1 MASYATP
8 LGSDE
13 EIRATE
19 LMADISVLP
28 LRAGD
33 TCNLTR
39 FPLQDGVELLIWNG
53 RFGDPLHL
61 SMRDDSDRVHFTYVL
76 QGSAHCELHKHC
88 GCEIHQ
94 VGGGAGIIHFGPD
107 RRGRYSQQGDYASVT
122 VMVRPDILTNWT
134 GEVDSA
140 LLQTVAAGSCCF
152 FSGCRGAELH
162 ATAYSL
168 SRSVHAGMPANRAA
182 SRSHLW
188 LHGQG
193 LSMLGLFL
201 EGRAEQ
207 PDMIEM
213 PAAERLKLYR
223 ARDIL
228 LADLGK
234 APLLPELAVRS
245 GLSLNKLKRGFRAL
259 FGNSVYGVFMT
270 ERMCEAKRRLATGGI
285 TVTDVAMDLGYTNVS
300 HFAAAFRRQ
309 FGVTPISVRRR
320 G

>member
-1 MASYATP
+1 M
-8 LGSDE
+8 
-13 EIRATE
+13 
-19 LMADISVLP
+19 
-28 LRAGD
+28 
-33 TCNLTR
+33 
-39 FPLQDGVELLIWNG
+39 
-53 RFGDPLHL
+53 
-61 SMRDDSDRVHFTYVL
+61 
-76 QGSAHCELHKHC
+76 
-88 GCEIHQ
+88 
-94 VGGGAGIIHFGPD
+94 
-107 RRGRYSQQGDYASVT
+107 
-122 VMVRPDILTNWT
+122 
-134 GEVDSA
+134 
-140 LLQTVAAGSCCF
+140 
-152 FSGCRGAELH
+152 
-162 ATAYSL
+162 
-168 SRSVHAGMPANRAA
+168 
-182 SRSHLW
+182 
-188 LHGQG
+188 
-193 LSMLGLFL
+193 GLFL